1 MKLSMLNKV
10 RELDKRRGELMQIK
24 QAANRKEFGSIRVSD
39 HQLNLGNELIDAIN
53 LQANKELNAIDDMLR
68 SLGVEPNA

>member
-1 MKLSMLNKV
+1 MKLSTLNQV

-39 HQLNLGNELIDAIN
+39 HQLNLGVELVQAINIQADRELDAI
-53 LQANKELNAIDDMLR
+53 EVLR
-68 SLGVEPNA
+68 ALCVDPSV

>member
-1 MKLSMLNKV
+1 MKLSTLNQV

-39 HQLNLGNELIDAIN
+39 YQLNLGTELIDAIN
-53 LQANKELNAIDDMLR
+53 LQANKELGNIDDRLR
-68 SLGVEPNA
+68 ALGVDPSV

>member
-1 MKLSMLNKV
+1 MKLSTLNQV

-39 HQLNLGNELIDAIN
+39 YQLNLGTELIDAIN
-53 LQANKELNAIDDMLR
+53 LQANKELNNIDDRLR
-68 SLGVEPNA
+68 ALGVEPNA

>member
-1 MKLSMLNKV
+1 MKLSTLNQV

-39 HQLNLGNELIDAIN
+39 HQLNLGGELIEAIN
-53 LQANKELNAIDDMLR
+53 IQANKELNAIDDRLR
-68 SLGVEPNA
+68 ALGVDPSV